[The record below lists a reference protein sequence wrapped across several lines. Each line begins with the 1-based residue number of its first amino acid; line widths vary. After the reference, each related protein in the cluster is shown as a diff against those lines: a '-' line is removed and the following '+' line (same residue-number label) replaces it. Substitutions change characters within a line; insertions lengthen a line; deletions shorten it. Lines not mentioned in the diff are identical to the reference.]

1 MTLEAVHHFLENAND
16 NSKILNELLS
26 AMSSESFSKA
36 VAEIGAK
43 YGYQFTA
50 DELMQQISNYQTV
63 IHDNDTDELSEK
75 DLEKVTGGFA
85 KNAIAS
91 LSNILPIIS
100 QLPSINT
107 AASHSGVF

>member
-1 MTLEAVHHFLENAND
+1 MTLEAVHHFLETAND
-16 NSKILNELLS
+16 NSKILHELVS
-26 AMSSESFSKA
+26 AMSSESFSHL

-63 IHDNDTDELSEK
+63 VHDNNTNELSEK
-75 DLEKVTGGFA
+75 DLEKVTGGIA
-85 KNAIAS
+85 ANTIAS

-100 QLPSINT
+100 KLPSINT
-107 AASHSGVF
+107 YTSHSLVF